1 VKFNAED
8 TMVETL
14 GKNWGWLAVRGVVA
28 LLFGLLTLRR
38 PGVSL
43 AVLVLW
49 FGAYAFIDGISMV
62 ISAVSHGPG
71 DSRRLSLFLGGFLA
85 MAVGVVTFF
94 WPHITATVLLTLI
107 ALWAIITGVAEI
119 ATAIRLRKEIDGEWF
134 LVLAGVLAVAL
145 GVLLLARPAAGA
157 LAMVLWIGVYAVF
170 SGILLIALSFRL
182 RSWQRMHPA
191 I

>member
-1 VKFNAED
+1 
-8 TMVETL
+8 MVETL

-43 AVLVLW
+43 TVLVLW
-49 FGAYAFIDGISMV
+49 FGAYAFIDGLSMI

-71 DSRRLSLFLGGFLA
+71 DSRRFSLFLGGFLA
-85 MAVGVVTFF
+85 MATGVVTFF
-94 WPHITATVLLTLI
+94 WPHITATVLLMLI
-107 ALWAIITGVAEI
+107 AFWAIITGIAEI
-119 ATAIRLRKEIDGEWF
+119 ATAIRLRKEIDGEWY
-134 LVLAGVLAVAL
+134 LVLAGLLAVAL

-157 LAMVLWIGVYAVF
+157 LAMVLWIGVYAIF